1 MGTHHIGLSSGSR
14 LRTDKT
20 LWRTVLQ
27 PQEVTVGDLEEDLVI
42 VVGEAVAEAADVEA
56 EEVGEAEARKR
67 RTGFLLPNW
76 AVW

>member
-1 MGTHHIGLSSGSR
+1 M
-14 LRTDKT
+14 
-20 LWRTVLQ
+20 LQ

>member
-1 MGTHHIGLSSGSR
+1 MGSLSSGSR

-27 PQEVTVGDLEEDLVI
+27 PQEVTVVDSEEDSEI
-42 VVGEAVAEAADVEA
+42 VAGEDVAEAVAVEA
-56 EEVGEAEARKR
+56 VVAGEAGERKR
-67 RTGFLLPNW
+67 RTGSQSPSS